1 MAYSSPLGLGGE
13 LSEADSSDGESKPHA
28 AKPANGATDER
39 DVQQQ
44 QQQQQQQQLHASL
57 QPSMSLPEPDGFDQ
71 QWEEVRSR
79 LLSTKRT
86 SNGNGV
92 VTSAE
97 PGEEVAV
104 LAALLSSGEEAGA
117 LQLMEMLDEQE
128 LEQLHTQ
135 EDADPETDWLH
146 QLRDMEDR

>member
-1 MAYSSPLGLGGE
+1 MAYSSRLGLGGE

-28 AKPANGATDER
+28 AKPANGATEER
-39 DVQQQ
+39 EV
-44 QQQQQQQQLHASL
+44 QQQQQQQLHASL

-135 EDADPETDWLH
+135 EDEDPETDWLH